1 MSTTREIVLLQP
13 GQAAPHTRLRT
24 TDNLEVELSDFWE
37 TSERGA
43 AIIFLRHFG
52 CIFCREHL
60 IRLRKRYD
68 AFTIPIVTIGIGS
81 AEDAAGMRDWLK
93 IPFPILAAST
103 TEPYAAWGLGRTTA
117 TTMLNPGVITSGI
130 RALSQGARQGKATG
144 DSMQLPGSFLVDPS
158 GTIRWAHPGSHP
170 GDIASV
176 DELLAAIEK
185 TLTSRV
191 AQSSSPS
198 SAGR

>member
-1 MSTTREIVLLQP
+1 MSATETIVLLRP
-13 GQAAPHTRLRT
+13 GQSAPHVRLRS
-24 TDNLEVELSDFWE
+24 TDNLEVDLSDYWQN
-37 TSERGA
+37 SERGA
-43 AIIFLRHFG
+43 ATIFLRHFG

-68 AFTIPIVTIGIGS
+68 EFTIPVVTIGLGT

-93 IPFPILAAST
+93 IPFPILATST
-103 TEPYAAWGLGRTTA
+103 TEPYAAWGLGRA
-117 TTMLNPGVITSGI
+117 TSSTMLNPGTITSGI
-130 RALSQGARQGKATG
+130 RALSKGARQGKATG
-144 DSMQLPGSFLVDPS
+144 DSMQLPGSFLVDQAGS
-158 GTIRWAHPGSHP
+158 IRWAHPGSHP

-176 DELLAAIEK
+176 DELLAAIEG
-185 TLTSRV
+185 TLTPRD

>member
-1 MSTTREIVLLQP
+1 MSTINEIVLLTP
-13 GQAAPHTRLRT
+13 GQTAPHARLRSS
-24 TDNLEVELSDFWE
+24 DNLEVELSDFWE

-68 AFTIPIVTIGIGS
+68 EFTIPIVTIGLGS

-103 TEPYAAWGLGRTTA
+103 IEPYAAWGLGRA
-117 TTMLNPGVITSGI
+117 SSKTMLNSGVITSGI

-144 DSMQLPGSFLVDPS
+144 DSMQLPGSFLVDPT
-158 GTIRWAHPGSHP
+158 GTICWAHPGSHP

-176 DELLAAIEK
+176 DELLAAIEA
-185 TLTSRV
+185 TLTPHV
-191 AQSSSPS
+191 AQFSSPS
-198 SAGR
+198 

>member
-1 MSTTREIVLLQP
+1 MSATETIVLLQP
-13 GQAAPHTRLRT
+13 GQSAPHVRLRT
-24 TDNLEVELSDFWE
+24 TENLEVELSDFWE
-37 TSERGA
+37 TSVRGA

-68 AFTIPIVTIGIGS
+68 EFTIPIVTIGLGT

-93 IPFPILAAST
+93 IPFPILATST
-103 TEPYAAWGLGRTTA
+103 TEPYADWGLGRA
-117 TTMLNPGVITSGI
+117 TSATMLNPGMITSSI
-130 RALSQGARQGKATG
+130 RALSKGARQGKATG
-144 DSMQLPGSFLVDPS
+144 DAMQLPGSFLVDQAGS
-158 GTIRWAHPGSHP
+158 IRWARPGSHP

-176 DELLAAIEK
+176 DELLAAIEG
-185 TLTSRV
+185 TLTPRD